1 MIAGIWSPTPRVETQ
16 QCEGRQLRRPY
27 LPFAL
32 LAGMSRAD
40 SACIRI
46 HVSAGAEIVTRSGI
60 GIGLLVRR
68 DVHFVILI
76 PRWFYCVSYTTT
88 VRELRR
94 TNTTLKLISP

>member
-1 MIAGIWSPTPRVETQ
+1 MIAVIWPPTPRVETQ
-16 QCEGRQLRRPY
+16 QCDGRQLRRPY
-27 LPFAL
+27 LPSAL

-68 DVHFVILI
+68 DVSTRVRHMTLHWV
-76 PRWFYCVSYTTT
+76 T
-88 VRELRR
+88 VRV
-94 TNTTLKLISP
+94 